1 MQIPFVLNTNM
12 CRTVACNKSPV
23 QHQCMDMMGLCIM
36 LYVFFVTK
44 TITNTTRLSLEN
56 KDSLC
61 VLSSACSAL
70 NFRHNQSVLILFH
83 ILTIFCCCQT
93 QDGVSPAHAARWKG
107 HTEVVDLLVQAGADI
122 HLAST
127 EEVYVST
134 HTVSSSVAAV
144 VETNVRLIN
153 PRCTGVRVTVL
164 GLSVCVCVCVCVSV
178 YLNSR
183 TTGNEAAHE
192 WYTRLKR
199 NIISLAPN

>member
-1 MQIPFVLNTNM
+1 M
-12 CRTVACNKSPV
+12 CNKSPV
-23 QHQCMDMMGLCIM
+23 QQQCMHHVVCIHCCTDHNQ
-36 LYVFFVTK
+36 YHK
-44 TITNTTRLSLEN
+44 TFSCNQ
-56 KDSLC
+56 DSLC

-70 NFRHNQSVLILFH
+70 NFRHIESVLNVFH
-83 ILTIFCCCQT
+83 SQTIFCCCQT
-93 QDGVSPAHAARWKG
+93 QDGFSPVYAASQNG
-107 HTEVVDLLVQAGADI
+107 HTEIVDLLVQAGADI
-122 HLAST
+122 HLAT
-127 EEVYVST
+127 TKVHVST

-164 GLSVCVCVCVCVSV
+164 GLSVCVCDCLSV

-192 WYTRLKR
+192 RCTRLKC